1 MEVLIGKPSI
11 NGPFSMAMLN
21 NQRVHDIAIL
31 DVSFSQDGWLA
42 VFQHLRCE
50 KMTQNQNQRNVQ
62 P

>member
-1 MEVLIGKPSI
+1 
-11 NGPFSMAMLN
+11 MAMLN